1 MLKQIGCCPQQPRG
15 RALAQTSACVVT
27 ILRTSSTLLPELRKA
42 DVSFNKMHVYM
53 QLLADATVH
62 GRGYVVD
69 TRVRS
74 VCV

>member
-15 RALAQTSACVVT
+15 RALAQTSVCVVT

-42 DVSFNKMHVYM
+42 DVSFKKMHACM
-53 QLLADATVH
+53 QLLANATVH

-69 TRVRS
+69 T
-74 VCV
+74 VCAACV